1 MTVSQGQ
8 ITPEDR
14 ANSIHLK
21 ADELNKLIAE
31 ACVRHPD
38 IKVTVTVNDE
48 VRSAVM
54 VNGIPSVSVEVV
66 VIL

>member
-21 ADELNKLIAE
+21 ADELNKLIVE

-38 IKVTVTVNDE
+38 IKITVTVNDE
-48 VRSAVM
+48 VRSAM
-54 VNGIPSVSVEVV
+54 NGIPSVSVEVV